1 MEQGKHAMNPQFL
14 TQLRAAHAALI
25 EAQPQLA
32 EDDDFLADVIEG
44 ETDAPEIMQRLVIER
59 AEALAHA
66 QAMDILSESFSII
79 SDKWQQR
86 AENRRKLM
94 GLVLD
99 AVGLRKMVTA
109 AGTVSVSPGRV
120 SLALAD
126 DFTPPQG
133 YSRAKIEPDKAA
145 IKAAL
150 EAGETMPGA
159 SLVTGKPI
167 VKVL

>member
-1 MEQGKHAMNPQFL
+1 MNPQFI

-25 EAQPQLA
+25 EAHPDLA
-32 EDDDFLADVIEG
+32 TDDDFLSDVIEG
-44 ETDAPEIMQRLVIER
+44 ETDAPAIMERLIIERRESIANGEAMDKLANDYAALSDRWTAR
-59 AEALAHA
+59 AEA
-66 QAMDILSESFSII
+66 
-79 SDKWQQR
+79 
-86 AENRRKLM
+86 RRKLM

-99 AVGLRKMVTA
+99 ATGLRKMQTP

-133 YSRAKIEPDKAA
+133 YARTKIEPDKAA

-159 SLVTGKPI
+159 SLVVGKPI

>member
-1 MEQGKHAMNPQFL
+1 MNPQFI

-25 EAQPQLA
+25 DAHPDLA
-32 EDDDFLADVIEG
+32 TDDDFLADVIEG
-44 ETDAPEIMQRLVIER
+44 ETDAPAIMERLVIER
-59 AEALAHA
+59 REALANGA
-66 QAMDILSESFSII
+66 AMFKLANDYEELS
-79 SDKWQQR
+79 DRWNMR
-86 AENRRKLM
+86 AEARRKLM

-99 AVGLRKMVTA
+99 ATGLRKMSTP

-133 YSRAKIEPDKAA
+133 YARTEIEPDKAA

-159 SLVTGKPI
+159 SLVVGKPI

>member
-1 MEQGKHAMNPQFL
+1 MNPQFI
-14 TQLRAAHAALI
+14 TELRAAHAALI
-25 EAQPQLA
+25 DEHPGLA
-32 EDDDFLADVIEG
+32 SDEFFLADVIEG
-44 ETDAPEIMQRLVIER
+44 STDAFEIMEKLVIER
-59 AEALAHA
+59 REAMANGE
-66 QAMDILSESFSII
+66 AMDKLAEEYAKLS
-79 SDKWQQR
+79 DRWTMR
-86 AENRRKLM
+86 AESRRKLM

-99 AVGLRKMVTA
+99 ATGLRKMSTP
-109 AGTVSVSPGRV
+109 AGAVSVSPGRV

-133 YSRAKIEPDKAA
+133 YARTKIEPDKAA

-159 SLVTGKPI
+159 SLVVGKPI

>member
-1 MEQGKHAMNPQFL
+1 MTNFDIAR
-14 TQLRAAHAALI
+14 LR
-25 EAQPQLA
+25 EAVRTLSAQYPEFTA
-32 EDDDFLADVIEG
+32 DEDLFECAIG
-44 ETDAPEIMQRLVIER
+44 TETDAPEIMQRLVIER

-66 QAMDILSESFSII
+66 QAMDLLSESFSII
-79 SDKWQQR
+79 SDKWQAR
-86 AENRRKLM
+86 AESRRKLM

-126 DFTPPQG
+126 DFSPPQG
-133 YSRAKIEPDKAA
+133 YAKTRIEPDKAA

>member
-1 MEQGKHAMNPQFL
+1 MNRHFL
-14 TQLRAAHAALI
+14 TDLRAAHAALI
-25 EAQPQLA
+25 EAHPEIA
-32 EDDDFLADVIEG
+32 EDDAFLADIIEG
-44 ETDAPEIMQRLVIER
+44 ETDAPAIMERLVIER
-59 AEALAHA
+59 REALANGE
-66 QAMDILSESFSII
+66 AMDRLANDYAQI
-79 SDKWQQR
+79 SDRWTMR

-99 AVGLRKMVTA
+99 ATGLRKMATP
-109 AGTVSVSPGRV
+109 AGTVSMSPGRV

-133 YSRAKIEPDKAA
+133 YARIKIEPDKAA
-145 IKAAL
+145 IKADL
-150 EAGETMPGA
+150 EAGETMLGA

>member
-1 MEQGKHAMNPQFL
+1 MNPQSL
-14 TQLRAAHAALI
+14 AQLRAAYAALI

-66 QAMDILSESFSII
+66 QAMEMLSESFSII
-79 SDKWQQR
+79 SDKWTQR

-126 DFTPPQG
+126 DFSPPQG
-133 YSRAKIEPDKAA
+133 YARTRIEPDKAA

-150 EAGETMPGA
+150 EAGEVMQGA

>member
-1 MEQGKHAMNPQFL
+1 MNRHFL
-14 TQLRAAHAALI
+14 TDLRAAHAALI
-25 EAQPQLA
+25 EAHPEIA
-32 EDDDFLADVIEG
+32 EDDAFLADIIEG
-44 ETDAPEIMQRLVIER
+44 ETDANAIMERLVIER
-59 AEALAHA
+59 AEAIANGE
-66 QAMDILSESFSII
+66 AMDALAEKYTQI
-79 SDKWQQR
+79 SDRWTMR

-99 AVGLRKMVTA
+99 ATGLRKMVTP

-120 SLALAD
+120 SLSLAD
-126 DFTPPQG
+126 DFSPPQG
-133 YSRAKIEPDKAA
+133 YARTRIEPDKAA

>member
-1 MEQGKHAMNPQFL
+1 MNPQFI

-25 EAQPQLA
+25 EEHPGLA
-32 EDDDFLADVIEG
+32 TDDDFLADVIEG
-44 ETDAPEIMQRLVIER
+44 STDAFEIMERLVIER
-59 AEALAHA
+59 REALANGE
-66 QAMDILSESFSII
+66 AMDKLANDYAALS
-79 SDKWQQR
+79 DRWTMR
-86 AENRRKLM
+86 AEARRKLM

-99 AVGLRKMVTA
+99 ATGLRKMSTP
-109 AGTVSVSPGRV
+109 AGTVSMSPGRV

-126 DFTPPQG
+126 DFTTPQG
-133 YSRAKIEPDKAA
+133 YARIKVEPDKAA

-150 EAGETMPGA
+150 EAGGTMPGA

>member
-1 MEQGKHAMNPQFL
+1 MNPQFL

-66 QAMDILSESFSII
+66 EVTDKLADAYAVI

-99 AVGLRKMVTA
+99 AVGLRKMATA

-133 YSRAKIEPDKAA
+133 YARTKIEPNKAA

-167 VKVL
+167 VQVL

>member
-1 MEQGKHAMNPQFL
+1 MNPQFL
-14 TQLRAAHAALI
+14 MELRAAHAALV
-25 EAQPQLA
+25 EAHPDLA
-32 EDDDFLADVIEG
+32 TDDDFLSDVIEG
-44 ETDAPEIMQRLVIER
+44 ETDAPAIMERLVIER
-59 AEALAHA
+59 REAMANGE
-66 QAMDILSESFSII
+66 AMDKLAEDYAKLS
-79 SDKWQQR
+79 DRWTMR
-86 AENRRKLM
+86 AESRRKLM
-94 GLVLD
+94 GVVMD
-99 AVGLRKMVTA
+99 AVGLRKMQTP
-109 AGTVSVSPGRV
+109 AGTVSMSPGRV

-133 YSRAKIEPDKAA
+133 YARTRIEPDKAA

>member
-1 MEQGKHAMNPQFL
+1 MNPQFI

-25 EAQPQLA
+25 EAHPDL
-32 EDDDFLADVIEG
+32 ETDDDFLADVIEG
-44 ETDAPEIMQRLVIER
+44 ETDAPAIMERLVIER
-59 AEALAHA
+59 REAMANGE
-66 QAMDILSESFSII
+66 AMDKLAEDYAKLS
-79 SDKWQQR
+79 DRWTMR
-86 AENRRKLM
+86 AESRRKLM

-99 AVGLRKMVTA
+99 ATGLRKMNTP

-126 DFTPPQG
+126 DFTAPQG
-133 YSRAKIEPDKAA
+133 YARTRIEPDKAA

-150 EAGETMPGA
+150 EAGEVMQGA

-167 VKVL
+167 VQVR

>member
-1 MEQGKHAMNPQFL
+1 MNPQFL
-14 TQLRAAHAALI
+14 QQLRAAHASLI
-25 EAQPQLA
+25 EAHPELA
-32 EDDDFLADVIEG
+32 TDDDFLADVIEG
-44 ETDAPEIMQRLVIER
+44 STDAFEIMERLVIER
-59 AEALAHA
+59 REALANGE
-66 QAMDILSESFSII
+66 AMDKLANDYAQI
-79 SDKWQQR
+79 SDRWTMR
-86 AENRRKLM
+86 AEARRKLM

-99 AVGLRKMVTA
+99 AVGLRKMATP

-126 DFTPPQG
+126 DFTAPQG
-133 YSRAKIEPDKAA
+133 YARTKIEPDKAA